1 EPGSNSHESFHELDC
16 SLKFADLFIVVLT
29 TLVTFVTELLVSIL
43 PIEHLHNLV
52 CLLCSVFKG
61 LFRCLAATHIS
72 YHLHSTFVN
81 RKFKKVF

>member
-43 PIEHLHNLV
+43 SIEHLHNLV
-52 CLLCSVFKG
+52 RLLCSVFKG
-61 LFRCLAATHIS
+61 LSRRPCDNYLIVS
-72 YHLHSTFVN
+72 RVGLEVN
-81 RKFKKVF
+81 NFFKVI

>member
-43 PIEHLHNLV
+43 SIEHLHNLV

-61 LFRCLAATHIS
+61 LFIAFATTI
-72 YHLHSTFVN
+72 
-81 RKFKKVF
+81 